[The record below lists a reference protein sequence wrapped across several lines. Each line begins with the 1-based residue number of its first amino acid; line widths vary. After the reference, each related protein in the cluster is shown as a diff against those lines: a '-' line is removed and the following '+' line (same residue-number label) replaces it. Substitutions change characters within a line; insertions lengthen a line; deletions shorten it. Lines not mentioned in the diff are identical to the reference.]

1 MTKKL
6 LSTIDYVE
14 PTIVEIAVQTEA
26 GFVASDQFEK
36 IEEETPDT
44 EF

>member
-26 GFVASDQFEK
+26 GFLVSDQFEK
-36 IEEETPDT
+36 IEEGTPDT